1 MYWRRPRNS
10 TLVAIAIFVVSFA
23 FWLGQP
29 QPDSPS
35 SGLQIPDV
43 SWVQPDSPSS
53 GLQIP
58 DVSWVF
64 VTTTVAPPVDTS
76 VPTQTTIP
84 TETSVPTD
92 TVPVE
97 TTIDPAV
104 TTLP

>member
-10 TLVAIAIFVVSFA
+10 TIVAIAIFVVSFA

-43 SWVQPDSPSS
+43 SWV
-53 GLQIP
+53 
-58 DVSWVF
+58 F

-76 VPTQTTIP
+76 VPTETTIP
-84 TETSVPTD
+84 TETTVPTD

>member
-29 QPDSPS
+29 
-35 SGLQIPDV
+35 
-43 SWVQPDSPSS
+43 QPDSPSS